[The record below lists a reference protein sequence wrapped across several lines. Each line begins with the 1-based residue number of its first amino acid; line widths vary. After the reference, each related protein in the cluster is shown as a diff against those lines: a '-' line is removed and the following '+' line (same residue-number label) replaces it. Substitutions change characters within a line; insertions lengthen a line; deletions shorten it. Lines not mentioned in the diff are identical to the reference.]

1 MCPNLVAGNRR
12 AAQVRSCLM
21 PVVDPEPTGDE
32 PSRDNN
38 RRNTEL
44 LARELPAARYVDEAY
59 LRWLYDENPYG
70 PAIQRAVDDDGL
82 RVAHYALIPQ
92 RYRGPQGVVPA
103 AFSLHAVVR
112 SGTQRKGYFQKLG
125 TEIYAEAAETG
136 WQLTTGVCNDKSI
149 GAVVKY
155 MGWKTP
161 GPLPVKVCAPHFGR
175 HGVTS
180 HRIDDAFLAGD
191 HFVELTTG
199 LDDLPVDH
207 YVNSYTTEYLRWRLA
222 CPSTSYAIHADDDL
236 VAITTHDTRLGI
248 RAAVILKLF
257 RRTAGPDTIRADAVI
272 GAACRFHRAPYAVYA
287 GFNHH
292 VAVRGVQPPRRLQP
306 SPLHLILRSLS
317 PAVDQDTLTLDTFEF
332 LDMDAY

>member
-1 MCPNLVAGNRR
+1 
-12 AAQVRSCLM
+12 M
-21 PVVDPEPTGDE
+21 PVVDPEPSAREPTGDA
-32 PSRDNN
+32 PARDDN

-44 LARELPAARYVDEAY
+44 LARELPAARYVDESY

-70 PAIQRAVDDDGL
+70 PAIQRAVDDDGV

-92 RYRGPQGVVPA
+92 RYRGPDGVIPA
-103 AFSLHAVVR
+103 AFSLHAVTR

-125 TEIYAEAAETG
+125 AEIYAEAAEAG
-136 WQLTTGVCNDKSI
+136 WQLSTGVCNDRSI

-161 GPLPVKVCAPHFGR
+161 GPLPVKLCAPGSGR
-175 HGVTS
+175 GVTS
-180 HRIDDAFLAGD
+180 HLVDESFLASER
-191 HFVELTTG
+191 FVELTTRI
-199 LDDLPVDH
+199 DELPVDG
-207 YVNSYTTEYLRWRLA
+207 YTNAYTTEYLRWRLA

-257 RRTAGPDTIRADAVI
+257 RRTPGPDTIRANAVI

-287 GFNHH
+287 GFNRH
-292 VAVRGVQPPRRLQP
+292 VTVRGVQPPRRLQP

-317 PAVDQDTLTLDTFEF
+317 PAVDQDTLTVDTFEF